1 MNLEDFTYVVD
12 TQKSFDDA
20 VVSVLREVEKK
31 GWAVF
36 NVIGISERLAA
47 KGFNQKPIKL
57 IEICNGK
64 HANHFLNKDRYV
76 SLFMPCRI
84 NVIEEDG
91 KIKIGSMRPSVMSQF
106 FPKVDPN
113 EAAAVENDVIEIIDS
128 AK

>member
-1 MNLEDFTYVVD
+1 MNLGDFAYVAD

-36 NVIGISERLAA
+36 NVIDISERLAA
-47 KGFNQKPIKL
+47 KGFNQGPIKL

-64 HANHFLNKDRYV
+64 HANNFLSKDRYI

-84 NVIEEDG
+84 NVMEEDG
-91 KIKIGSMRPSVMSQF
+91 KVKIGSMRPAVMSQF
-106 FPKVDPN
+106 FSKVEQD
-113 EAAAVENDVIEIIDS
+113 EAITVERDVIEIIDNS
-128 AK
+128 K

>member
-47 KGFNQKPIKL
+47 
-57 IEICNGK
+57 
-64 HANHFLNKDRYV
+64 
-76 SLFMPCRI
+76 
-84 NVIEEDG
+84 
-91 KIKIGSMRPSVMSQF
+91 
-106 FPKVDPN
+106 
-113 EAAAVENDVIEIIDS
+113 
-128 AK
+128 

>member
-1 MNLEDFTYVVD
+1 
-12 TQKSFDDA
+12 
-20 VVSVLREVEKK
+20 
-31 GWAVF
+31 
-36 NVIGISERLAA
+36 
-47 KGFNQKPIKL
+47 
-57 IEICNGK
+57 
-64 HANHFLNKDRYV
+64 
-76 SLFMPCRI
+76 MPCRI